1 MQFTLNHSQFWQ
13 YMSDDTYCMTHV
25 CVGVGFQEKWAEEY
39 ADLISLNF
47 LMDCIHMLN
56 PENEDRVVI
65 SDWFA
70 CQLSVAKALK
80 CVLNSEVRSGKK
92 TLAEEAASEVLR
104 EYLYVYACIYI
115 CMYACILRIVYTCIY
130 TYMCVC

>member
-1 MQFTLNHSQFWQ
+1 
-13 YMSDDTYCMTHV
+13 MTHV
-25 CVGVGFQEKWAEEY
+25 YVGVGFQEKWAVEY
-39 ADLISLNF
+39 ADLISLNL

-80 CVLNSEVRSGKK
+80 CVLNSEVRSGQK

-115 CMYACILRIVYTCIY
+115 CIYAYINVCMYICMYMYIICICVHIFACVLDEYIA
-130 TYMCVC
+130 